1 MHGWRID
8 RAIHNYI
15 YFVFYD
21 RYIAASL
28 KTGRW
33 VVLRLGR
40 WRMAGSF
47 FKAFFSR
54 YHAKVITG
62 SDVEKMLRLRE
73 DFFADPAVATQ
84 VIPFRYANKILL
96 SETQFIAVM
105 DCPCRLSREN
115 PCLPT
120 KVCIAVGRTTAEF
133 WMDHGRKFH
142 VEQIDADRALQII
155 RDARSRGCITTAWF
169 KLASGGRTGVICSCC
184 SCCCGGLEGMRLAKG
199 LPGGKDITNIIPSG
213 YAVRVDDGLCRF
225 CGSCAGTCIFQATT
239 FTAGNIRLYDRNAC
253 MGCGLCVE
261 KCPNGALHL
270 YWDREKGMPLD
281 IDLLRRT
288 PEKESTNPPD
298 DSVVTKGIS

>member
-8 RAIHNYI
+8 RSIHNYI

-21 RYIAASL
+21 RYVAASL
-28 KTGRW
+28 KAGRW
-33 VVLRLGR
+33 IVLCLGR
-40 WRMAGSF
+40 WRVVGYF
-47 FKAFFSR
+47 FRAFFNR

-84 VIPFRYANKILL
+84 VIPFPYANKILL
-96 SETQFIAVM
+96 SEPHFIVVM
-105 DCPCRLSREN
+105 DCPCRLSRKN
-115 PCLPT
+115 PCRPT
-120 KVCIAVGRTTAEF
+120 QVCIAIGRTTAEF

-142 VEQIDADRALQII
+142 VEKIDADRALQII

-169 KLASGGRTGVICSCC
+169 KLATGGRTGVICSCC

-199 LPGGKDITNIIPSG
+199 LPGGEDITNIIPSG
-213 YAVRVDDGLCRF
+213 YAVRVDDGLCRS
-225 CGSCAGTCIFQATT
+225 CGSCARTCIFQATV
-239 FTAGNIRLYDRNAC
+239 FTAGKVRLYDRNAC

-261 KCPNGALHL
+261 KCLNGALHL

-281 IDLLRRT
+281 IDLICRT
-288 PEKESTNPPD
+288 P
-298 DSVVTKGIS
+298 